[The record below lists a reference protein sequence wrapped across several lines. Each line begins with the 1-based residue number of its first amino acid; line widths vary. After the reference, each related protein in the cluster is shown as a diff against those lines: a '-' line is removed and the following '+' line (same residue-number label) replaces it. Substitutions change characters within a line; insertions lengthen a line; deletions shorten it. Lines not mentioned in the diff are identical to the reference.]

1 MLGIYRTPNT
11 WETGAV
17 SADEA
22 EELLA
27 QIIATLHIRTLP
39 IGAEGRRQD
48 LVLDLAG
55 RQLRLDVKY
64 YSLVD
69 RSRAFQVLH
78 DLERRGHPWGAV
90 GVPVVVS
97 DRSVEVA
104 RDRFREAGVSWFD
117 LRGHLYLNGPGL
129 LIDVA
134 TDSVPQCTSTPKAI
148 AGRVGL
154 ATAVD
159 ICLTL
164 DPPVNSVSGSGS

>member
-1 MLGIYRTPNT
+1 MFDCLVFGIYRTPNIC
-11 WETGAV
+11 ETGAV
-17 SADEA
+17 SADEV

-27 QIIATLHIRTLP
+27 QTLAGLHIRTLR

-55 RQLRLDVKY
+55 RQMPLEVKY

-78 DLERRGHPWGAV
+78 DLEQGGHPRGAE

-97 DRSVEVA
+97 DRIVEVA
-104 RDRFREAGVSWFD
+104 RDRFQEASVSWFD

-134 TDSVPQCTSTPKAI
+134 TDSGPQRASSPKAI
-148 AGRVGL
+148 AGRVGQIGR
-154 ATAVD
+154 AH
-159 ICLTL
+159 
-164 DPPVNSVSGSGS
+164 

>member
-1 MLGIYRTPNT
+1 M
-11 WETGAV
+11 

-69 RSRAFQVLH
+69 LS
-78 DLERRGHPWGAV
+78 
-90 GVPVVVS
+90 
-97 DRSVEVA
+97 
-104 RDRFREAGVSWFD
+104 
-117 LRGHLYLNGPGL
+117 
-129 LIDVA
+129 LIH
-134 TDSVPQCTSTPKAI
+134 I
-148 AGRVGL
+148 
-154 ATAVD
+154 
-159 ICLTL
+159 
-164 DPPVNSVSGSGS
+164 